1 MAEDATLLEG
11 RKTKLELSKDATLC
25 GTPKQQRNFIWVA
38 FYALAI
44 TCGLVLRRASILERE
59 ATLDAAMDPSAWEIK
74 VLNCANLRCHLSVKT
89 SVAFPKAAS
98 FVVSYWPLDAAEYA
112 VYSREHEVSSAA
124 TEVEL
129 YRLRPHTQYVARV
142 RLKAEGFDKIVVV
155 AEQTF
160 ESNAVGCNKFD
171 NGPMVRIEGDPSF
184 ELLLFPYMDGETD
197 SFRGLVA
204 VDRAGYA
211 VWYFNRTISAPG
223 AHVEAFSQFTSM
235 RDTAHFCVNDQ
246 NTVSVFVA
254 DAAGSVGATL
264 LPEHVS
270 NRTKNGTALESWTFM
285 GHECRATR
293 GGQIVTTGFALAD
306 VGSQKLEVEDES
318 IHYLAEEFFLLWDPF
333 VEDEPVTELV
343 WVSDYVSLE
352 DAVKALDGEGDNE
365 KVIMEIVDVDDAVA
379 ATGSYLMYFHVS
391 SVSLA
396 PDEDLYVVTLRNL
409 HTVIAINRT
418 SLELVWQF
426 SSVLER
432 NDFSFASPSDRFWD
446 PHDAVLDTV
455 NGTQRLC
462 LMDEGYFRDA
472 CEEQSESVD
481 YYCYSRGVCYV
492 LDAASGSASKAYDYS
507 FPNNGVLS
515 SLHLEAMDVFN
526 KNGGDVVPVPDT
538 RHMLTAFTS
547 VYKTQFAS
555 NSYAFETDADGGETK
570 AIIKLP
576 HIEDWTSASGG
587 TSGLYRVL
595 PITSVNGE
603 GAHAPEAWLSH
614 TS

>member
-293 GGQIVTTGFALAD
+293 GGQIVTTGFARGPRVAVQLRARA
-306 VGSQKLEVEDES
+306 QRL
-318 IHYLAEEFFLLWDPF
+318 FLR
-333 VEDEPVTELV
+333 EP
-343 WVSDYVSLE
+343 
-352 DAVKALDGEGDNE
+352 
-365 KVIMEIVDVDDAVA
+365 
-379 ATGSYLMYFHVS
+379 
-391 SVSLA
+391 
-396 PDEDLYVVTLRNL
+396 
-409 HTVIAINRT
+409 
-418 SLELVWQF
+418 
-426 SSVLER
+426 ER
-432 NDFSFASPSDRFWD
+432 PLLG

-462 LMDEGYFRDA
+462 LMDEGYFATPARA
-472 CEEQSESVD
+472 VESVD

-526 KNGGDVVPVPDT
+526 KNGGDV
-538 RHMLTAFTS
+538 
-547 VYKTQFAS
+547 
-555 NSYAFETDADGGETK
+555 
-570 AIIKLP
+570 
-576 HIEDWTSASGG
+576 DWTSASGG

-603 GAHAPEAWLSH
+603 GAHAPGLALAS
-614 TS
+614 

>member
-74 VLNCANLRCHLSVKT
+74 
-89 SVAFPKAAS
+89 
-98 FVVSYWPLDAAEYA
+98 
-112 VYSREHEVSSAA
+112 
-124 TEVEL
+124 
-129 YRLRPHTQYVARV
+129 YVARV

-171 NGPMVRIEGDPSF
+171 NGPM
-184 ELLLFPYMDGETD
+184 TD

-391 SVSLA
+391 S
-396 PDEDLYVVTLRNL
+396 
-409 HTVIAINRT
+409 
-418 SLELVWQF
+418 LVWQF

>member
-89 SVAFPKAAS
+89 SVAFESREPS
-98 FVVSYWPLDAAEYA
+98 CRTGRSAAEYA

-197 SFRGLVA
+197 SFR
-204 VDRAGYA
+204 
-211 VWYFNRTISAPG
+211 
-223 AHVEAFSQFTSM
+223 
-235 RDTAHFCVNDQ
+235 
-246 NTVSVFVA
+246 
-254 DAAGSVGATL
+254 
-264 LPEHVS
+264 
-270 NRTKNGTALESWTFM
+270 
-285 GHECRATR
+285 
-293 GGQIVTTGFALAD
+293 
-306 VGSQKLEVEDES
+306 KLEVEDES

-352 DAVKALDGEGDNE
+352 DAVKALDGEGDN
-365 KVIMEIVDVDDAVA
+365 
-379 ATGSYLMYFHVS
+379 
-391 SVSLA
+391 
-396 PDEDLYVVTLRNL
+396 
-409 HTVIAINRT
+409 
-418 SLELVWQF
+418 
-426 SSVLER
+426 
-432 NDFSFASPSDRFWD
+432 
-446 PHDAVLDTV
+446 
-455 NGTQRLC
+455 
-462 LMDEGYFRDA
+462 
-472 CEEQSESVD
+472 EEQSESVD